1 MRFFLSKEADDKENN
16 ELNEFVID
24 DDFKVILNSR
34 GLVPVIIQHEDTSEV
49 IRLGYLDRWA
59 LEMSFDNRKVFLFRR
74 SKQRLEVL
82 GEDEDVEYKITTVK
96 LSRNHRN
103 LLFKVLPSKP
113 QKIQSNFIHKV
124 FSQKQD

>member
-1 MRFFLSKEADDKENN
+1 MRFFHSKETDGKENY
-16 ELNEFVID
+16 ELNEFIID
-24 DDFKVILNSR
+24 DDFKVVLNSR

-49 IRLGYLDRWA
+49 LRLGYLDRWA
-59 LEMSFDNRKVFLFRR
+59 LEMSFDNKKVFLFRR

-82 GEDEDVEYKITTVK
+82 GEDEDVEYKITTIK

-103 LLFKVLPSKP
+103 LLFRVQPTKP
-113 QKIQSNFIHKV
+113 QKIQSNFIHTV